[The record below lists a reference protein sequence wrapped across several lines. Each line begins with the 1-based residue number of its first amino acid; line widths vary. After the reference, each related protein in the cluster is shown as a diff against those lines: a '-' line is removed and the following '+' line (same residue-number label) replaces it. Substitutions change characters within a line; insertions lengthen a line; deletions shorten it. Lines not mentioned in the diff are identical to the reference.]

1 MVVLDPARGGTGVAH
16 TSLLVIGAGPY
27 GVAVGARAVERGIDT
42 VIVGRPMGFW
52 KEHMPEGMFLR
63 SGPDWHLDASGVHTF
78 EAFLEDRGISHVDI
92 DPVPIAVFLDYA
104 AWFQRRKGLT
114 VRDNLVSRLTTRDGR
129 FAALLDDGTEI
140 TADTVVAAP
149 GAGYFRQLPQWSPAV
164 PEGIGV
170 HTADLIRF
178 EELRD
183 ARVLIVGGRQ
193 SAYEWAALL
202 GDHRAGR
209 VDIAHRHDVP
219 RFERVSWK
227 FVDAYVDATLSV
239 PGWWRS
245 LTQAEQEAIARR
257 FWEVGRLTL
266 EWWLTPRLTDDRF
279 QRWPGTHV
287 VEVTSERG
295 NTATVTLSNL
305 ERLTVDRIIFATGY
319 RTDLPQVPYLDD
331 VISQISVADGAPVLD
346 AAFQSTLAGLYIPGF
361 AATHAFGPFFGFTK
375 ACPAAATLIVDDL
388 LRRP

>member
-1 MVVLDPARGGTGVAH
+1 MAH
-16 TSLLVIGAGPY
+16 TPLLVIGAGPY

-42 VIVGRPMGFW
+42 VIAGRPMGFW
-52 KEHMPEGMFLR
+52 TEHMPEGMFLR

-104 AWFQRRKGLT
+104 AWFQQRKGLT
-114 VRDNLVSRLTTRDGR
+114 VRDSLVSRLTTRDGR
-129 FAALLDDGTEI
+129 FAALFDDGTEI
-140 TADTVVAAP
+140 TADRVVAAP
-149 GAGYFRQLPQWSPAV
+149 GAGYFQQVPQWSSAV

-202 GDHRAGR
+202 GDHGAGR

-245 LTQAEQEAIARR
+245 LTETEQEAIARQ

-266 EWWLTPRLTDDRF
+266 EWWLAPRLADHRF
-279 QRWPGTHV
+279 HRWPGTHV
-287 VEVTSERG
+287 VAVTSEHG
-295 NTATVTLSNL
+295 STATVTLSNL
-305 ERLTVDRIIFATGY
+305 ERLTVDRVIFATGY
-319 RTDLPQVPYLDD
+319 RTDLSQVPYLDD
-331 VISQISVADGAPVLD
+331 VISQIGIADGTPVLD
-346 AAFQSTLAGLYIPGF
+346 AVFQSTLAGLYFPGF

-375 ACPAAATLIVDDL
+375 GCPAAATLIVDDL

>member
-1 MVVLDPARGGTGVAH
+1 VAH

-52 KEHMPEGMFLR
+52 TGHMPEDMFLR

-78 EAFLEDRGISHVDI
+78 EAFLEDRGISRVDI

-114 VRDNLVSRLTTRDGR
+114 VRESLVSRLTTRDGG

-140 TADTVVAAP
+140 TADTVAAVP
-149 GAGYFRQLPQWSPAV
+149 GVGYFQQLPQWSSAV
-164 PEGIGV
+164 PDGIGV

-202 GDHRAGR
+202 GDHGAGR
-209 VDIAHRHDVP
+209 VDIVHRHDVP

-227 FVDAYVDATLSV
+227 FVDAYVEATVSMH
-239 PGWWRS
+239 GWWRS
-245 LTQAEQEAIARR
+245 LTQAEQEAIARQ

-266 EWWLTPRLTDDRF
+266 EWWLTPRLADDRF
-279 QRWPGTHV
+279 HRWPGTHV
-287 VEVTSERG
+287 VEITSEHD

-331 VISQISVADGAPVLD
+331 VISEISIADGAPVLD

-375 ACPAAATLIVDDL
+375 GCPAAATLIVDDL

>member
-1 MVVLDPARGGTGVAH
+1 
-16 TSLLVIGAGPY
+16 
-27 GVAVGARAVERGIDT
+27 
-42 VIVGRPMGFW
+42 
-52 KEHMPEGMFLR
+52 
-63 SGPDWHLDASGVHTF
+63 
-78 EAFLEDRGISHVDI
+78 
-92 DPVPIAVFLDYA
+92 
-104 AWFQRRKGLT
+104 
-114 VRDNLVSRLTTRDGR
+114 
-129 FAALLDDGTEI
+129 
-140 TADTVVAAP
+140 VVAAP
-149 GAGYFRQLPQWSPAV
+149 GAGYFQQLPQWSSAV
-164 PEGIGV
+164 PDGIGV

-227 FVDAYVDATLSV
+227 FVDAYIDATLSV

-245 LTQAEQEAIARR
+245 LTQAEQEAIARQ

-266 EWWLTPRLTDDRF
+266 EWWLTPRLAGDRF
-279 QRWPGTHV
+279 HV
-287 VEVTSERG
+287 VEVTSEHG

-331 VISQISVADGAPVLD
+331 LISQISVADGAPVLD
-346 AAFQSTLAGLYIPGF
+346 AASQSTLAGLYIPGF

>member
-1 MVVLDPARGGTGVAH
+1 VAH

-52 KEHMPEGMFLR
+52 TEHMPEGMFLR

-78 EAFLEDRGISHVDI
+78 EAFLEDRGISHADI

-104 AWFQRRKGLT
+104 AWFQQRKGMA

-129 FAALLDDGTEI
+129 FAALLDDETEI

-149 GAGYFRQLPQWSPAV
+149 GAGYFQQLPQWSSTV
-164 PEGIGV
+164 PEGTGV

-178 EELRD
+178 DELRG

-202 GDHRAGR
+202 GDHGAAR
-209 VDIAHRHDVP
+209 VDIVHRHDVP

-227 FVDAYVDATLSV
+227 FVDPYVEATMSV

-245 LTQAEQEAIARR
+245 LTQTEQEAIARQ

-266 EWWLTPRLTDDRF
+266 EWWLTPRLADDRF
-279 QRWPGTHV
+279 HRWPGTHV
-287 VEVTSERG
+287 VEVTSG
-295 NTATVTLSNL
+295 HDNTTAVTLSNL

-319 RTDLPQVPYLDD
+319 KADLPQVPYLDD
-331 VISQISVADGAPVLD
+331 LISQTSVADGAPVLD
-346 AAFQSTLAGLYIPGF
+346 VAFQSTLAGLYIPGF
-361 AATHAFGPFFGFTK
+361 AATRAFGPFFGFTK